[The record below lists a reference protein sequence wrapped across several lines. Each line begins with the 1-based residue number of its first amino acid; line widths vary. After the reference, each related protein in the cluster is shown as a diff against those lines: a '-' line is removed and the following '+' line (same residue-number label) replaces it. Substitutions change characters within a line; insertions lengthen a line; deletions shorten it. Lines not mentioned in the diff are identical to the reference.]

1 MKPLYSAISKLK
13 HSENVIFY
21 LLINKDSSQ
30 LSQHHQVLFGKVDSD
45 IKYGT
50 ACIEAS
56 DNLEALLVLG
66 RVMTA
71 QLAMQFAMH
80 RDQTLQVDK
89 SS

>member
-1 MKPLYSAISKLK
+1 
-13 HSENVIFY
+13 
-21 LLINKDSSQ
+21 
-30 LSQHHQVLFGKVDSD
+30 VDSD